1 MCNPHVPHKTLC
13 NYREG
18 SFGMIPRYWLGV
30 LNLMDLIGLR
40 NHHNNPFGFTSSSRL
55 LNHECNILNLFIY
68 SKGSTETK
76 QILKFQD

>member
-1 MCNPHVPHKTLC
+1 
-13 NYREG
+13 
-18 SFGMIPRYWLGV
+18 
-30 LNLMDLIGLR
+30 MDLIGLR

-55 LNHECNILNLFIY
+55 LNHESNILNLFIY